1 MGGTGISMDITTTLP
16 ISEYC
21 RLKHPVFASFRD
33 PLFRKAGGD
42 GVPIM
47 MVEWGDQEAAIPL
60 SGMQREFGIADDS
73 NDGQMLILIARSLD
87 FVAGL
92 RIGDALPS
100 EVLTGEASWEPDA
113 AHLSIANAKLQ
124 WQLVTWL
131 NCGGAVDGSSLDP
144 RSLLQ
149 VVDDPARRQLVQQ
162 AFAKAADVLGL
173 PDSEAVVSLAEE
185 LARELAYIEAMRD
198 RLLRRVQA
206 MSGKLDRIAQAFRGD
221 ASHRE
226 TLTRVRHLAAAAVTQ
241 IGRRFDE
248 LDAQTGEVMSAL
260 RNSDGQRTFIRF
272 NRDWLYV
279 TQRAWHPLLVEW
291 DVAGISFDDSIVM
304 LLSRTYRFL
313 ALRFMPVTEWV
324 AFSRP
329 TQKQEISTRM
339 KWSS

>member
-1 MGGTGISMDITTTLP
+1 
-16 ISEYC
+16 
-21 RLKHPVFASFRD
+21 
-33 PLFRKAGGD
+33 
-42 GVPIM
+42 
-47 MVEWGDQEAAIPL
+47 
-60 SGMQREFGIADDS
+60 
-73 NDGQMLILIARSLD
+73 
-87 FVAGL
+87 
-92 RIGDALPS
+92 
-100 EVLTGEASWEPDA
+100 
-113 AHLSIANAKLQ
+113 
-124 WQLVTWL
+124 
-131 NCGGAVDGSSLDP
+131 
-144 RSLLQ
+144 
-149 VVDDPARRQLVQQ
+149 
-162 AFAKAADVLGL
+162 
-173 PDSEAVVSLAEE
+173 
-185 LARELAYIEAMRD
+185 MRD

-329 TQKQEISTRM
+329 TQKQEINTRM